1 MADHEPDDALLTDA
15 ELAQIEFLESIR
27 KPGLDT
33 KIEAMAV
40 ALGMQSQLIVRL
52 AREIDALRDG

>member
-1 MADHEPDDALLTDA
+1 MTDA